1 MKKYGFSVLIVLL
14 FSSGLVQAQKQIDNQ
29 NNAWY
34 MYFGNHKITDRWGI
48 HTEYQWRRHDLGQTW
63 QQSLARVG
71 VDYYTKQGPQLT
83 AGYGWIVS
91 YPYGKQPIKYSF
103 NENRIWQQAIITSK
117 VGRFNFNHRY
127 RLEQRFL
134 EQKSYDSIKQEY
146 VHLDEFKFKQRARY
160 RFMVSI
166 PLNHK
171 EMADNTWFVSL
182 YEEVFLG
189 FGKNIEK
196 NIMEQNRIS
205 ATVGYRFTKDFNIQA
220 GYLNQFVQ
228 KGDGIH
234 AENNHNLQIGV
245 TYNFDW
251 RKPKVTK

>member
-1 MKKYGFSVLIVLL
+1 MKKYGFWIFIVLL

-63 QQSLARVG
+63 QQSLAR
-71 VDYYTKQGPQLT
+71 
-83 AGYGWIVS
+83 WIVS

-171 EMADNTWFVSL
+171 EMVDNTWFVSL

-196 NIMEQNRIS
+196 NVMEQNRIS
-205 ATVGYRFTKDFNIQA
+205 ATLGYRFTKDFNIQA